1 MVVMRVT
8 EITATST
15 KGIEEAIQEG
25 LHRAS
30 KTLRGIT
37 GLEVA
42 SLKAVVRKGKIREY
56 RVTIKITFDPEA

>member
-1 MVVMRVT
+1 L
-8 EITATST
+8 
-15 KGIEEAIQEG
+15 Q
-25 LHRAS
+25 RAS